1 MFIQPLINR
10 TFLLIFCYFVK
21 NLLYFMLNN
30 MFYDR
35 NTSLLEPMNAEK
47 MEKQIG
53 PIYIV
58 SGGKGLAGNNMVH
71 SLLIQYP
78 NNNVPVI
85 IVPDQ
90 YEEEQLTDLVEKAKK
105 EDGLIA
111 HTMVNRKLR
120 YFLRKECEEQ
130 GVKHIDFMGELAD
143 YLDEKLQIPSLQ
155 SPGLYREIHQQYFD
169 RIEAIEFTLNH
180 DDGMQPQKLVNAEI
194 ILTGVSRSGKTPL
207 SVYLAMYGWKVANIP
222 LVNGIEPPKE
232 LFEVDPRRVF
242 GLSITP
248 GQLISHR
255 IKRLRSIN
263 NTDNTKYVDEKM
275 VMLEIRNANFIFEKG
290 GFTVINISN
299 KPVETSANEILNTLA
314 NRFEYRG
321 HRLDSPYPQDE

>member
-1 MFIQPLINR
+1 
-10 TFLLIFCYFVK
+10 
-21 NLLYFMLNN
+21 
-30 MFYDR
+30 
-35 NTSLLEPMNAEK
+35 MNK
-47 MEKQIG
+47 KEKQSG

-85 IVPDQ
+85 IVPNIH
-90 YEEEQLTDLVEKAKK
+90 EEIQLIKLVEKAKQ
-105 EDGLIA
+105 EQGLIA
-111 HTMVNRKLR
+111 HTLVNRNLR
-120 YFLRKECEEQ
+120 SLLRKLCEEK

-155 SPGLYREIHQQYFD
+155 SPGLYREINQQYFD

-180 DDGMQPQKLVNAEI
+180 DDGLQPQKLHKAEI

-222 LVNGIEPPKE
+222 LVNGIDPPKE
-232 LFEVDPRRVF
+232 LFEVDPLRVF
-242 GLSITP
+242 GLSISS
-248 GQLISHR
+248 GHLISHR
-255 IKRLRSIN
+255 IKRLRSLGN
-263 NTDNTKYVDEKM
+263 PENTNYIDELL
-275 VMLEIRNANFIFEKG
+275 VMKEIRNANFIFEKG
-290 GFTVINISN
+290 GFTILNVSN
-299 KPVETSANEILNTLA
+299 KPIETSANEILNIMA

-321 HRLDSPYPQDE
+321 RRLDSPYPEKDE

>member
-1 MFIQPLINR
+1 MKGFS
-10 TFLLIFCYFVK
+10 T
-21 NLLYFMLNN
+21 
-30 MFYDR
+30 D
-35 NTSLLEPMNAEK
+35 SEK
-47 MEKQIG
+47 E
-53 PIYIV
+53 PIYVV

-85 IVPDQ
+85 IMPDINKEMQ
-90 YEEEQLTDLVEKAKK
+90 VAELVERAKK
-105 EDGLIA
+105 ENALIT
-111 HTMVNRKLR
+111 HTMVNRRLR
-120 YFLRKECEEQ
+120 NFLIEQCEAK
-130 GVKHIDFMGELAD
+130 GVKHIDFMGQLAD

-155 SPGLYREIHQQYFD
+155 SPGLYREINQQYFD

-180 DDGMQPQKLVNAEI
+180 DDGLQPQRLHQAEI

-232 LFEVDPRRVF
+232 LFEVDPMRVF
-242 GLSITP
+242 GLSISA

-255 IKRLRSIN
+255 MKRLQSLG
-263 NTDNTKYVDEKM
+263 NTENVGYVDERM
-275 VMLEIRNANFIFEKG
+275 VNLEIRNAHFVFEKG
-290 GFTVINISN
+290 GFTVLNVSN
-299 KPVETSANEILNTLA
+299 KPVETTANEILNMMA

-321 HRLDSPYPQDE
+321 RRLDSPYQKEEEE

>member
-1 MFIQPLINR
+1 MDEIE
-10 TFLLIFCYFVK
+10 K
-21 NLLYFMLNN
+21 NV
-30 MFYDR
+30 
-35 NTSLLEPMNAEK
+35 
-47 MEKQIG
+47 G

-85 IVPDQ
+85 IVPNIH
-90 YEEEQLTDLVEKAKK
+90 EEIQLIKVVEKAKQ
-105 EDGLIA
+105 EQGLIA

-120 YFLRKECEEQ
+120 NSLKKLCEEN

-155 SPGLYREIHQQYFD
+155 SPGLYREINQQYFD

-180 DDGMQPQKLVNAEI
+180 DDGLQPQKLHNAEI

-222 LVNGIEPPKE
+222 LVNGIDPPKE

-242 GLSITP
+242 GLSISS
-248 GQLISHR
+248 GHLISHR
-255 IKRLRSIN
+255 IKRLLSLG
-263 NTDNTKYVDEKM
+263 NTENANYVDERM
-275 VMLEIRNANFIFEKG
+275 VAREIRNANFIFEKG
-290 GFTVINISN
+290 GFTILNVSN
-299 KPVETSANEILNTLA
+299 KPIETSANEILNIMA

-321 HRLDSPYPQDE
+321 RRLDSPYPDLVED